1 MNCPYRLRA
10 GGAIYGSADG
20 HMAKTNGLRPRLGL
34 IGGQKEH
41 QRPLDTSVIGANMR
55 VFAGAALDQVS
66 AYVGSGTEVLVPTLA
81 EAVFRTGSYLS
92 RSGALLG
99 FHGSTGEGTPDA
111 DPARGGYSALRRSGS
126 MNLLE
131 LSKVHRAGLI

>member
-1 MNCPYRLRA
+1 M
-10 GGAIYGSADG
+10 GHGAVGDADYV
-20 HMAKTNGLRPRLGL
+20 KR
-34 IGGQKEH
+34 
-41 QRPLDTSVIGANMR
+41 R
-55 VFAGAALDQVS
+55 VKPGPAGAALDQVS
-66 AYVGSGTEVLVPTLA
+66 AYVGSGTEVSVPTLA

-99 FHGSTGEGTPDA
+99 FHGSTGEGTPDGDA
-111 DPARGGYSALRRSGS
+111 SRSGYSALRRSGS

>member
-1 MNCPYRLRA
+1 MTPAELALARDGDA
-10 GGAIYGSADG
+10 GATVGSVEVWRSIVGHGAVGDADYV
-20 HMAKTNGLRPRLGL
+20 KR
-34 IGGQKEH
+34 
-41 QRPLDTSVIGANMR
+41 R
-55 VFAGAALDQVS
+55 VKPGPAGAALDQVS
-66 AYVGSGTEVLVPTLA
+66 AYVGSGTEVSVPTLA

-99 FHGSTGEGTPDA
+99 FHSSTGEGTPDGDA
-111 DPARGGYSALRRSGS
+111 SRSGYSALRRSGS